1 MVVEGHALSSLDLD
15 SKVFTGLESDVSSE
29 GIEGR
34 ATLHYRFLELFVQQ
48 SVLLVLIHC
57 RQIRLTP
64 GRVPRLHLLE

>member
-29 GIEGR
+29 VIEGR
-34 ATLHYRFLELFVQQ
+34 ATLHHRFLELLVQQ
-48 SVLLVLIHC
+48 RVLTVLIPR